1 MKHAQGRANW
11 SGKPSLSHL
20 WMGST
25 LHTLA
30 MLVSIVVKFFQMALR
45 RRARECHAEP
55 TPERLP
61 RTNNDPI
68 NRETTPADPL
78 GQSQEG
84 LMVSS
89 EIAQSANSRPSN
101 HEAGL
106 TNRGSSRNRAY
117 LAIPLRQ
124 PRKSASAT
132 SPYRFATWGGKRG
145 DRRGLSRWWGI
156 ASISR
161 NATGGGGWSRLR
173 DQTEGV
179 SRSSETSTR
188 A

>member
-101 HEAGL
+101 HEAAL
-106 TNRGSSRNRAY
+106 TSARHVLAQHGDCHRGRSPQGGEPGPIPQHSDSQINGSRTTLRVSGMTPLVCARFRQLQAR
-117 LAIPLRQ
+117 LA
-124 PRKSASAT
+124 T
-132 SPYRFATWGGKRG
+132 
-145 DRRGLSRWWGI
+145 
-156 ASISR
+156 
-161 NATGGGGWSRLR
+161 
-173 DQTEGV
+173 
-179 SRSSETSTR
+179 
-188 A
+188 